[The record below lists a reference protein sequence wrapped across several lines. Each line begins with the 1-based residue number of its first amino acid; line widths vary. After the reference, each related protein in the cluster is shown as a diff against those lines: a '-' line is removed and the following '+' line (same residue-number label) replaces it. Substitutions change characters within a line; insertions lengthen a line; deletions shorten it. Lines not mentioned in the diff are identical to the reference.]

1 MIQFKR
7 NAALNFCCTDFEE
20 AYIRWDDEDDDNRNE
35 RGGTLPEGHYNYNT
49 RIEYCC
55 RTDGDATEA
64 IRLPTGSPFALI
76 KANTHFCQEVVG
88 MRHRSAYFYWD
99 TEDHK
104 PNAAIQGPINAELDS
119 HRNIKVHY
127 CYYT

>member
-55 RTDGDATEA
+55 RTDGDTTEA

-104 PNAAIQGPINAELDS
+104 PNAAIHGPINAELDS